1 MSTTSTGY
9 VTGAGSSSPRL
20 LRSRLVSLEAL
31 SPISFV
37 FTVDPFISATAL
49 VLGPLYDQVG
59 QLGPAN
65 IVDNESRAMPVN
77 KGGCHWSHMS
87 EAHLVLRVQPGTR
100 ANQVVGLTDD
110 GVLRV
115 RVAAPATDGRANR
128 ALVGLMVG
136 LLLVPKS
143 RITIVRGLGS
153 RNKVVVV
160 EGLDREQALA
170 RLIPP

>member
-1 MSTTSTGY
+1 
-9 VTGAGSSSPRL
+9 
-20 LRSRLVSLEAL
+20 
-31 SPISFV
+31 
-37 FTVDPFISATAL
+37 
-49 VLGPLYDQVG
+49 
-59 QLGPAN
+59 
-65 IVDNESRAMPVN
+65 
-77 KGGCHWSHMS
+77 MS
-87 EAHLVLRVQPGTR
+87 EARLTLRVQPGAK
-100 ANQVVGLTDD
+100 ANQIIGITVD

-128 ALVGLMVG
+128 ALVDLMAG

-160 EGLDREQALA
+160 EGLDREQALS

>member
-1 MSTTSTGY
+1 M
-9 VTGAGSSSPRL
+9 
-20 LRSRLVSLEAL
+20 
-31 SPISFV
+31 
-37 FTVDPFISATAL
+37 
-49 VLGPLYDQVG
+49 
-59 QLGPAN
+59 GPAN

-87 EAHLVLRVQPGTR
+87 EAHLVLRVQPGAR